1 MNAQKVDLKESF
13 VVKIRRYFV
22 AGLVMVLPLILSV
35 FIFWTLFSW
44 VENTVNTFLKRF
56 SVIQIPGLGVLFLLL
71 IITFI
76 GMLATN
82 LIGRRLFAFFEKILI
97 RIPLFN
103 KVYRAIQEISYA
115 SLGRGKGL
123 FRETVLIEYPR
134 QGLFALAF
142 VTDRTREEISKKLD
156 RACLNVFI
164 PTSPNPTSGMLI
176 IVPEEKV
183 IRLSMTV
190 EEAFKLIV
198 SGGAF
203 TPLEIQ
209 KRKVK

>member
-1 MNAQKVDLKESF
+1 MNEQKVNSKESF
-13 VVKIRRYFV
+13 AVKIRRYFV
-22 AGLVMVLPLILSV
+22 AGLLVVLPLVLSI

-44 VENTVNTFLKRF
+44 MEKTTGGFLKRF
-56 SVIQIPGLGVLFLLL
+56 SVIQIPGLGILLVLL

-76 GMLATN
+76 GMLVTN
-82 LIGRRLFAFFEKILI
+82 LIGHRLFSFFEKILI

-123 FRETVLIEYPR
+123 FREVVLLEYPR

-142 VTDRTREEISKKLD
+142 VTDRTRGEISKKLVKP
-156 RACLNVFI
+156 CLNLFI

-176 IVPEEKV
+176 IVSEEEV

-203 TPLEIQ
+203 TPHQ
-209 KRKVK
+209 VKG